1 MQTHVGLQRY
11 KVLTQSGKSV
21 ALESKCSCPIKII
34 KKSQKKSEIHHS
46 QRLPVSPLVKGKT
59 AWFYDLRHLRHPL
72 ASRDLHVT
80 CSPLSSARALNQQ
93 DRNAHVLRS
102 RCYRAT
108 INLNQLL
115 RGHRSIVVNHPTY
128 INFCDV
134 TGTQFRLFQNQRQE
148 RSTSVFQQTA
158 L

>member
-1 MQTHVGLQRY
+1 MR
-11 KVLTQSGKSV
+11 
-21 ALESKCSCPIKII
+21 
-34 KKSQKKSEIHHS
+34 
-46 QRLPVSPLVKGKT
+46 PLVKGKT

-134 TGTQFRLFQNQRQE
+134 TGTQFRRISDKRDLPLLFNKRLRETCIHVQCASLWRYTTKHSKPFIFWCIWHLLYYVHTSWRE
-148 RSTSVFQQTA
+148 PLMRSRIAAFK
-158 L
+158 